1 MTIEGSQA
9 EGDNSLLVTVDELPS
24 IRIEDAP
31 SEVWVE
37 ARKFYGQKAFELT
50 GTFEG
55 GGRAGYQFE
64 EIIET

>member
-1 MTIEGSQA
+1 MIIEGSQP

-31 SEVWVE
+31 SEVWNE
-37 ARKFYGQKAFELT
+37 ARKFYGQQAFELI

-55 GGRAGYQFE
+55 GGQAGYQFE
-64 EIIET
+64 AIIET